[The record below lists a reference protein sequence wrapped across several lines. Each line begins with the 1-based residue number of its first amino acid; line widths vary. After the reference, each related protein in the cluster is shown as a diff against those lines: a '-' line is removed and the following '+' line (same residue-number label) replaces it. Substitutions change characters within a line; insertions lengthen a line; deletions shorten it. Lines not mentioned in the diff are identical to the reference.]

1 MRRLEIEKVF
11 PDPFEEDEEE
21 IMEDRLDETSASEL
35 AFEQGV
41 EEANKEM
48 IDDWSDE
55 EEFE

>member
-1 MRRLEIEKVF
+1 MRRMEFEKVF

-21 IMEDRLDETSASEL
+21 IIEDRLDEESAREL

-48 IDDWSDE
+48 IDDWKDE